1 MLTNANKD
9 VITLIAKTNNNTLIG
24 NRRPFTFLGCVYVT
38 LVKKLHDFLLSIM
51 KFNCRKEEYPW

>member
-38 LVKKLHDFLLSIM
+38 LVKKLHDFYFL
-51 KFNCRKEEYPW
+51 